1 MEWQVQNKK
10 ERMMVPR
17 HLYPFEILPS
27 DKVISSV
34 GWHHWV
40 SMTLVGSQRSI
51 RTCES
56 PLYQRWNSCVFLNLK
71 E

>member
-1 MEWQVQNKK
+1 VQNKK

-17 HLYPFEILPS
+17 HLYPSELLRQ

-40 SMTLVGSQRSI
+40 NMTLVGSQRPI
-51 RTCES
+51 KTCEFPPLPMVEES
-56 PLYQRWNSCVFLNLK
+56 PLWSLT
-71 E
+71 